1 MVIVTLHMKTSQRVT
16 NVNITWCLLRQTNST
31 NCCLSMKFCSYNKGA
46 TSSGALLHF
55 LHYLGECVSKWFK
68 TAHLGHPLLLKIHVC
83 VWDHPVPTC
92 PTMLLKQIE
101 LVCSSGKHVVW
112 TTSLIS
118 QVPEKSMLALQ
129 TEGRFAHQ
137 LELRGAYSLPAC

>member
-1 MVIVTLHMKTSQRVT
+1 MVGSTCTAERQSVNVIQNGTTKRTTDCYILHTKTSQRVT
-16 NVNITWCLLRQTNST
+16 NVNIIIISWCLLRQTNST

-83 VWDHPVPTC
+83 VGDHPVSTC
-92 PTMLLKQIE
+92 PTMLQRLIE
-101 LVCSSGKHVVW
+101 VCSSGKHVV
-112 TTSLIS
+112 
-118 QVPEKSMLALQ
+118 
-129 TEGRFAHQ
+129 
-137 LELRGAYSLPAC
+137 